1 MLEDR
6 HFYKKPPRE
15 GSITM
20 AIVYKMD
27 ILDALKNKGYNTN
40 RLRKEKL
47 LSESVI
53 QGLRENRYIT
63 LLNIST
69 ICALLECQPGD
80 LLEFIPDSE

>member
-1 MLEDR
+1 M
-6 HFYKKPPRE
+6 
-15 GSITM
+15 SI
-20 AIVYKMD
+20 IYSKN
-27 ILDALKNKGYNTN
+27 ILKELKNCGYNTT

-63 LLNIST
+63 LPNIST

>member
-1 MLEDR
+1 MLEER

-20 AIVYKMD
+20 PIVYKID
-27 ILDALKNKGYNTN
+27 ILESLKSKGYNTN
-40 RLRKEKL
+40 KLRKEKL

-63 LLNIST
+63 LPNIST
-69 ICALLECQPGD
+69 ICSLLECQPGD
-80 LLEFIPDSE
+80 LLEYVPDSE